1 MKYGKIPGK
10 TGNAAKD
17 KTVILYNDN
26 ITITGIPLEVQEYVV
41 NKSSA
46 LDWILEKARV
56 SQDKDSGIVNDFND
70 YGMEMTPPNPRYP
83 LSLVLKIITVSL
95 RTMQIVKGLP
105 KLEIHPLDRGE

>member
-1 MKYGKIPGK
+1 MKYGKILGK

-41 NKSSA
+41 NKRSA

-56 SQDKDSGIVNDFND
+56 SQDKDSGIVNAFND